1 MTTAT
6 IALAAAPRRGLGI
19 ARRILDI
26 VIDAILVLWISA
38 TLTFFALKLI
48 PGDPVE
54 RLLAGIW
61 DVTPEMRAQ
70 VTSYYGLDKPIWE
83 QYWTYLSHL
92 VVGDLGTSYQRQ
104 APVVEVILAELPA
117 TLTLTTV
124 SIVLAIAIA
133 LIAAPFTAG
142 RNRFARIV
150 AQGVELLAISMPS
163 FWLGILLMTL
173 FAFTWPIFPAFGVDK
188 PLSIVLPALTLAI
201 PIAGVIGQLLRERIE
216 YTLQEP
222 FVTSVRARGVGET
235 ALRTNHVLRHASI
248 PALTLSGVIFGTL
261 LSGAAIVETLFSR
274 PGVGRVAVSAIQ
286 ERDIPLVLGIVVF
299 SALGFII
306 VNTVIDLLYPVLDPR
321 LRKR

>member
-6 IALAAAPRRGLGI
+6 MALVATPRRGLGV

-26 VIDAILVLWISA
+26 VIDAILVLWIAA

-70 VTSYYGLDKPIWE
+70 VTAYYGLDGPVWD
-83 QYWTYLSHL
+83 QYLTYLSHL
-92 VVGDLGTSYQRQ
+92 VVGDLGTSFQRQ
-104 APVVEVILAELPA
+104 APVVDVILAELPA
-117 TLTLTTV
+117 TLQLTTIA
-124 SIVLAIAIA
+124 IVLAIAIA
-133 LIAAPFTAG
+133 LVAAPFTAG
-142 RNRFARIV
+142 RNRLARAV
-150 AQGVELLAISMPS
+150 AQGFELLAISMPS

-173 FAFTWPIFPAFGVDK
+173 FAFTWPILPAFGADK
-188 PLSIVLPALTLAI
+188 PLSIVLPAITLAI
-201 PIAGVIGQLLRERIE
+201 PVAGVVGQLLRERIE

-222 FVTSVRARGVGET
+222 FVMSVRARGVGET

-248 PALTLSGVIFGTL
+248 PALTLSGVIFGSL
-261 LSGAAIVETLFSR
+261 LSGAAVVETLFAR
-274 PGVGRVAVSAIQ
+274 PGVGRIAVSAIQ

-306 VNTVIDLLYPVLDPR
+306 VNTIIDLLYPVLDPR